1 MTNVTLEQAKRIIA
15 TALEKGHTAELKP
28 LTVAVLDT
36 GGHLV
41 ALQREDGSGILRVEI
56 ASAKAYGALG
66 LGISSRAIGE
76 RNAERLAFLAA
87 LGTASDGRL
96 VPVAGGVLIRN
107 GDGAVIGA
115 VGVSGDTSDE
125 DEICALAGIEATGL
139 TTDAGA

>member
-1 MTNVTLEQAKRIIA
+1 MTNVTLEQAMRIIA
-15 TALEKGHTAELKP
+15 TALEKGRAAELKP
-28 LTVAVLDT
+28 LTVAVLDA
-36 GGHLV
+36 GGHMV

-87 LGTASDGRL
+87 LGTASGGRL
-96 VPVAGGVLIRN
+96 VPVAGGVLIRI

-125 DEICALAGIEATGL
+125 DEMCALAGIEAAGL
-139 TTDAGA
+139 NTDART